1 MTLPIIGIDH
11 GYGNIKTAHT
21 CFKTGV
27 SAYDKEPTFK
37 SNLLIYEGRFY
48 LIGEDHKEFLA
59 DKMMDEDYYILT
71 LAAIGRELNIRQ
83 LSSAR
88 VHLAVGLPLTWVS
101 EQKDEFR
108 AYLLKN
114 ETEDFN
120 FRGKDYHVEFAGAEV
135 FP

>member
-1 MTLPIIGIDH
+1 MNFYTTNKPVIIGIDH

-27 SAYDKEPTFK
+27 AAYDKEPTFK

-88 VHLAVGLPLTWVS
+88 VHLAVGLPLT
-101 EQKDEFR
+101 
-108 AYLLKN
+108 
-114 ETEDFN
+114 
-120 FRGKDYHVEFAGAEV
+120 
-135 FP
+135 

>member
-1 MTLPIIGIDH
+1 MNFYTNTNSKPVIIGIDH

-27 SAYDKEPTFK
+27 TAYDKEPTFK

-88 VHLAVGLPLTWVS
+88 VHLAVGLPLTW
-101 EQKDEFR
+101 
-108 AYLLKN
+108 
-114 ETEDFN
+114 
-120 FRGKDYHVEFAGAEV
+120 
-135 FP
+135 